1 MGASGGGT
9 KALEGST
16 GPRGAEPLEAGP
28 GASQDSE
35 GRGQDARGP
44 EGRDQGRSGA
54 ARGGLGGGARGAWGP
69 KGGALGAEPGGAR
82 GALGQSRQSPSSLP
96 VTVAEARWREGKE
109 GGLSYILKNR
119 DRELE
124 ASRPR
129 CRRFLLQ
136 RAQRPGLSFLKP
148 LPLLPS
154 LLEQCGAQAA
164 AVEDRPAAAAPAA
177 AEKEGGKHKAG
188 CELRA
193 AR

>member
-1 MGASGGGT
+1 MP
-9 KALEGST
+9 ALRTAVEMALT
-16 GPRGAEPLEAGP
+16 AVH
-28 GASQDSE
+28 SE
-35 GRGQDARGP
+35 L
-44 EGRDQGRSGA
+44 SS
-54 ARGGLGGGARGAWGP
+54 WVI
-69 KGGALGAEPGGAR
+69 
-82 GALGQSRQSPSSLP
+82 SPVP
-96 VTVAEARWREGKE
+96 GKE

-136 RAQRPGLSFLKP
+136 RAQRPGPSFLKP

>member
-1 MGASGGGT
+1 MDPEGKDVPGGREEH
-9 KALEGST
+9 KQ
-16 GPRGAEPLEAGP
+16 R
-28 GASQDSE
+28 SE
-35 GRGQDARGP
+35 GRAAESDGEQD
-44 EGRDQGRSGA
+44 GA
-54 ARGGLGGGARGAWGP
+54 G
-69 KGGALGAEPGGAR
+69 
-82 GALGQSRQSPSSLP
+82 
-96 VTVAEARWREGKE
+96 REGKE

-136 RAQRPGLSFLKP
+136 RAQRPGPSFLKP